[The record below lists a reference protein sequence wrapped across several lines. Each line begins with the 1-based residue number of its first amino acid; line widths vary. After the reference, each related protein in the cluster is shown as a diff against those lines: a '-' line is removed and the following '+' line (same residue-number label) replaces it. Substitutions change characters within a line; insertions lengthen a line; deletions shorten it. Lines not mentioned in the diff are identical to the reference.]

1 VRSWHDHVIKSTDTP
16 TADASVRSYNNAHR
30 ASQAAQTRQAI
41 VDALVHVIGRGGIEF
56 SVPAVAREAGV
67 SIRTVYRNFP
77 TKRDLLAA
85 LAYDLDERIG
95 YSLPPGLPDLAAL
108 TANVRAY
115 FHALAGMD
123 DTIRAVWAS
132 QIAREARDSVG
143 VPAKL
148 AAIAEAL
155 DPMVVG
161 RLSDSDRVRLFNV
174 IATLFS
180 QYTLQRMKD
189 DLGVTADEA
198 AESIVWAIQTLVG
211 EATGNGSSWC

>member
-1 VRSWHDHVIKSTDTP
+1 MPSTSIAVAAAP
-16 TADASVRSYNNAHR
+16 ERSYNNAHR
-30 ASQAAQTRQAI
+30 ASQAAQTREAI
-41 VDALVHVIGRGGIEF
+41 VDAVVRVIGRGGTEF
-56 SVPAVAREAGV
+56 SIPAVAREAGV

-77 TKRDLLAA
+77 TKRDLLSA
-85 LAYDLDERIG
+85 LARDLDERIG

-155 DPMVVG
+155 DPIVVG
-161 RLSDSDRVRLFNV
+161 RLSGSDRAHLYNV

-189 DLGVTADEA
+189 DLGLTTDEA
-198 AESIVWAIQTLVG
+198 AESIVWAIQALVR
-211 EATGNGSSWC
+211 EATGSEASRG

>member
-1 VRSWHDHVIKSTDTP
+1 MHVI
-16 TADASVRSYNNAHR
+16 R
-30 ASQAAQTRQAI
+30 
-41 VDALVHVIGRGGIEF
+41 RGGTEF
-56 SVPAVAREAGV
+56 SIPDVAREAGV

-77 TKRDLLAA
+77 TKGDLLAA
-85 LAYDLDERIG
+85 LEVDLAERIG
-95 YSLPPGLPDLAAL
+95 YSLPRLRDLAAL

-115 FHALAGMD
+115 FHALDGMD

-161 RLSDSDRVRLFNV
+161 RLSGGDRSHLYNI

-189 DLGVTADEA
+189 DLRLTADEA

-211 EATGNGSSWC
+211 EATGDGSSTVLTERDVRFESASAAAQAKDKPR

>member
-1 VRSWHDHVIKSTDTP
+1 
-16 TADASVRSYNNAHR
+16 
-30 ASQAAQTRQAI
+30 
-41 VDALVHVIGRGGIEF
+41 
-56 SVPAVAREAGV
+56 VAREAGV

-85 LAYDLDERIG
+85 LAEDLDERIG
-95 YSLPPGLPDLAAL
+95 YSLSPGRRDLAAL

-115 FHALAGMD
+115 FRALDGMD

-148 AAIAEAL
+148 SAIAEAL
-155 DPMVVG
+155 DPIVLG
-161 RLSDSDRVRLFNV
+161 RLSGSDRAHLFNV
-174 IATLFS
+174 VATLFS

-189 DLGVTADEA
+189 DLGLTTAEA
-198 AESIVWAIQTLVG
+198 SESIVWAIQTLVG
-211 EATGNGSSWC
+211 IAMATGDESSRC